1 MPDKDINLS
10 DDRKDENEGQVTSR
24 VTSVDAGARG
34 GGGVHP
40 PDPMTAM
47 MNAMYSDTAGLML
60 VCLGFEA
67 VAMHRFV
74 FQEMMSR
81 PNNILRLDDKRVDQI
96 VTVACKTG

>member
-1 MPDKDINLS
+1 
-10 DDRKDENEGQVTSR
+10 
-24 VTSVDAGARG
+24 
-34 GGGVHP
+34 
-40 PDPMTAM
+40 

-96 VTVACKTG
+96 VTVACKTGWGVDGVDVAELAELNLKLLVYYVKLCDLRSKPVVL